1 MKKAYFAPKLDVYG
15 NVESIT
21 ANVGPAPMPDQV
33 ILNGNPV
40 NTPGSTDGSAD
51 LILNV

>member
-21 ANVGPAPMPDQV
+21 AAIGPTPVADAV
-33 ILNGNPV
+33 VVNGNPV
-40 NTPGSTDGSAD
+40 SVGGPTDGSAD
-51 LILNV
+51 IVIP